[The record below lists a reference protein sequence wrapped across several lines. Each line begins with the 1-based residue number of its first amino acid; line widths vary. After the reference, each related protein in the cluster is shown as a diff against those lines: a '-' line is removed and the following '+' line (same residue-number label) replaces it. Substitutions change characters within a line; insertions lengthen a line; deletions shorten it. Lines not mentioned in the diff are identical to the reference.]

1 LEEWKKKQER
11 GESCS
16 IHERRMKF
24 AREFSIPESSEALY
38 GPENNKFSGHERRM
52 KFAREFSIPESSE
65 ALYGPENNKF
75 SGHERRIGETN
86 LILMLIET
94 MRRRRIS

>member
-16 IHERRMKF
+16 I
-24 AREFSIPESSEALY
+24 
-38 GPENNKFSGHERRM
+38 HERRM